1 MKLVNTKQ
9 DLRNQY
15 GTYSGNTIVGNYPI
29 NTIDLDV
36 TDIGDITPVPGTFR
50 VIFSVDGQ
58 LYGSSTLL
66 SEIQSSGN
74 PYINKSSLP
83 IVELNSK
90 DLTSDVE
97 TFTARENYAEVSV
110 TENLNSV
117 EDFAKHISWLL
128 DSSQKELRKPS
139 QDYGAYSVSISSYS
153 PETDSGLGFEF
164 SEQAQKPID

>member
-36 TDIGDITPVPGTFR
+36 TYIGDITPVPGTFR

-83 IVELNSK
+83 IVELNSE
-90 DLTSDVE
+90 DLKSDVD
-97 TFTARENYAEVSV
+97 FTARENYSEATV
-110 TENLNSV
+110 TENLIST

-153 PETDSGLGFEF
+153 PESDSGLGFEL

>member
-15 GTYSGNTIVGNYPI
+15 GTYSGNTIVGNYPT

-36 TDIGDITPVPGTFR
+36 TDIGDITPVPGDFR
-50 VIFSVDGQ
+50 VIFSIDGQ

-83 IVELNSK
+83 IVELNK
-90 DLTSDVE
+90 DDLKSDIDFSV
-97 TFTARENYAEVSV
+97 RENYSETTV
-110 TENLNSV
+110 TENLISI

-139 QDYGAYSVSISSYS
+139 QDYGAYSVSISPYN
-153 PETDSGLGFEF
+153 PETDSGMGFEF
-164 SEQAQKPID
+164 SKDAQKPID

>member
-15 GTYSGNTIVGNYPI
+15 GTYSGNTIIGNYPT

-36 TDIGDITPVPGTFR
+36 TDIGDITPVPGDFR
-50 VIFSVDGQ
+50 VIFSIDGQ

-83 IVELNSK
+83 IVELNK
-90 DLTSDVE
+90 DDLKSDIDFSV
-97 TFTARENYAEVSV
+97 RENYSETTV
-110 TENLNSV
+110 TENLISI

-139 QDYGAYSVSISSYS
+139 QDYGAYSVSISPYN
-153 PETDSGLGFEF
+153 PETDSGMGFQF
-164 SEQAQKPID
+164 SKDAQTPIE